1 MHHDA
6 QVENESRRDFLVSI
20 HPRFAETI
28 FSGKKTVELRRRFSE
43 HAKSD
48 SLVFIYCTSP
58 VRSLLGRAQI
68 LEVKRMP
75 VTGIWRKYRQA
86 ACVSRAEFD
95 SYFSGLDFGY
105 AILLHS
111 VRRFRE
117 AIAADD
123 LRRQFGFVAPQ
134 SFRYV
139 PKEYYSLLDHAG
151 VQGPH

>member
-1 MHHDA
+1 MEDGF
-6 QVENESRRDFLVSI
+6 RRDFLVSVR
-20 HPRFAETI
+20 PRFAETI
-28 FSGKKTVELRRRFSE
+28 LSGRKTVELRRRFSE
-43 HAKSD
+43 HAEAD

-58 VRSLLGRAQI
+58 IQSLLGIARI
-68 LEVKRMP
+68 VEVKRMP
-75 VTGIWRKYRQA
+75 VASIWRKYSKA

-95 SYFSGLDFGY
+95 LYFAGLDFGY
-105 AILLHS
+105 AILLHR
-111 VRRFRE
+111 VKRFRK

-151 VQGPH
+151 VQGPY